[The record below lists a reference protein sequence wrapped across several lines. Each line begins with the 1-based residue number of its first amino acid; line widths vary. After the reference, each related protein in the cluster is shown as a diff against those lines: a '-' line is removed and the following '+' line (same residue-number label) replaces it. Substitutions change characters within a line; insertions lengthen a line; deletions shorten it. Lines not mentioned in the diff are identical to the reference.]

1 MCAVFLTHLK
11 VSPITTNFSQLHKF
25 GFMLIWSK
33 FGGIQASIEF
43 ILNSVVVDL
52 LAVSAQ
58 AAVYGHSW
66 ISEVVQNESD
76 FVA

>member
-25 GFMLIWSK
+25 GFMLIWYKS
-33 FGGIQASIEF
+33 GRIQVSIEF
-43 ILNSVVVDL
+43 ILNCVVDL
-52 LAVSAQ
+52 LVVSVQ
-58 AAVYGHSW
+58 AAVCGHSW
-66 ISEVVQNESD
+66 RTEVVQNESA